1 MEKLNYGSELGTGC
15 EPPSSLLLTRAL
27 LLLPSSLG
35 AVETTIISS
44 IEKEYSI

>member
-15 EPPSSLLLTRAL
+15 EPPSSLLLI

-35 AVETTIISS
+35 GVETTIISS